1 MFCFGHLHAFLER
14 PWVFSRALGCGA
26 RRGLACKQRH
36 KFWSR
41 AGSAARALG
50 VQSREIWRVITGLL
64 SAELDPSKTIET
76 PHVSHYC
83 CKAQQHGNN
92 NRFNFCSVL
101 QLRALLCVCG
111 PLLHM
116 CGHDV
121 CVYALCVCAL
131 RVRVRVST
139 GLSMTHASTRL
150 LCVGKDVQ
158 YTCTAVSIFSSYIY
172 LNVLRFQS
180 IGRQGQFL
188 LNPKPWFI

>member
-83 CKAQQHGNN
+83 CKAQQHGNS
-92 NRFNFCSVL
+92 NRFKLSSVL
-101 QLRALLCVCG
+101 QPRTLLCVCG
-111 PLLHM
+111 PLPYM

-121 CVYALCVCAL
+121 CVYALCVCSVYVCAC
-131 RVRVRVST
+131 VRV
-139 GLSMTHASTRL
+139 
-150 LCVGKDVQ
+150 C
-158 YTCTAVSIFSSYIY
+158 
-172 LNVLRFQS
+172 
-180 IGRQGQFL
+180 
-188 LNPKPWFI
+188 P

>member
-1 MFCFGHLHAFLER
+1 M
-14 PWVFSRALGCGA
+14 
-26 RRGLACKQRH
+26 
-36 KFWSR
+36 
-41 AGSAARALG
+41 ARALG
-50 VQSREIWRVITGLL
+50 VQCREIRQVIMGLP

-121 CVYALCVCAL
+121 CVYALCVCAP
-131 RVRVRVST
+131 
-139 GLSMTHASTRL
+139 
-150 LCVGKDVQ
+150 
-158 YTCTAVSIFSSYIY
+158 CTAYSHGTTAIAKQIYMDHIYACVDIAYIHRIY
-172 LNVLRFQS
+172 VRMCDVCA
-180 IGRQGQFL
+180 IR
-188 LNPKPWFI
+188 